1 MPCLGLSADDLF
13 DAEAIN
19 PASAKPLRNS
29 RRSILSE
36 WLAFESIWVSHP
48 LYPRSQIEGLAGLII
63 KHKAGRD
70 IHPVIPVFLG
80 RTTVNL
86 LLKLCDLVKLRF
98 AGSGAKREPLSLVIQ
113 GGTEVAAW
121 HVYTAMAV
129 C

>member
-86 LLKLCDLVKLRF
+86 LLKLCDLAKLRF
-98 AGSGAKREPLSLVIQ
+98 AGSGAKREPSIFALQ
-113 GGTEVAAW
+113 GGPTRRRKGPARR
-121 HVYTAMAV
+121 
-129 C
+129 